1 MKSII
6 TNILSLAAV
15 AFIIGCT
22 PTPAAPDPNSASD
35 STPAT
40 DTQNHDDH
48 GHDHS
53 ATGPHDG
60 ALIGLGGEAFHL
72 EWLHDE
78 SGKLTFFL
86 LDNHAK
92 SDVTTTAANITITT
106 TLKEETVIVKIPSSD
121 PTAAEHNQFQITDA
135 VLLQLLEMVGHG
147 VTAQTTVLIKDT
159 PYTGEFEHDHGDG
172 HSH

>member
-1 MKSII
+1 MKLS
-6 TNILSLAAV
+6 TLLILATFILLTGCPAGNDDAV
-15 AFIIGCT
+15 D
-22 PTPAAPDPNSASD
+22 PA
-35 STPAT
+35 PAT
-40 DTQNHDDH
+40 NTQGHNDHDH

-53 ATGPHDG
+53 AAGPHDG
-60 ALIGLGGEAFHL
+60 ALIGLGGEAYHL

-86 LDNHAK
+86 LDDHAK

-106 TLKEETVIVKIPSSD
+106 TLKEETVTVKIPSVD

-135 VLLQLLEMVGHG
+135 VLLQRLEMVGHG
-147 VTAQTTVLIKDT
+147 VTARTTVLIKDT

>member
-1 MKSII
+1 MKSKTISVL
-6 TNILSLAAV
+6 TVAAV
-15 AFIIGCT
+15 AFFIGCSPEKT
-22 PTPAAPDPNSASD
+22 APVEPA
-35 STPAT
+35 PAT
-40 DTQNHDDH
+40 NTQNPDSHDH

-53 ATGPHDG
+53 AAGPHDG

-86 LDNHAK
+86 LDDHAK

-106 TLKEETVIVKIPSSD
+106 TLKEETVTVKIPSVD

-135 VLLQLLEMVGHG
+135 VLLQRLEMVGHG
-147 VTAQTTVLIKDT
+147 VTARTTVLIKDT

>member
-1 MKSII
+1 MKHII
-6 TNILSLAAV
+6 ETTLIFATAA
-15 AFIIGCT
+15 FFIGCDQGT
-22 PTPAAPDPNSASD
+22 PTPPV
-35 STPAT
+35 PAT
-40 DTQNHDDH
+40 NTQGHAGHDH

-106 TLKEETVIVKIPSSD
+106 ILKEETAIVKIPSSD

-135 VLLQLLEMVGHG
+135 VLLQRLEMVGHG

>member
-1 MKSII
+1 MKSKTISVL
-6 TNILSLAAV
+6 TVAAV
-15 AFIIGCT
+15 AFFIGCSPEIT
-22 PTPAAPDPNSASD
+22 APVEPA
-35 STPAT
+35 PAT
-40 DTQNHDDH
+40 NTQNPDGHDH

-86 LDNHAK
+86 LDDHAK
-92 SDVTTTAANITITT
+92 SDVTTAAANITITT
-106 TLKEETVIVKIPSSD
+106 TLKEETVTVKIPSVD

-135 VLLQLLEMVGHG
+135 VLLQRLEMVGHG
-147 VTAQTTVLIKDT
+147 VTARTTVLIKDT

>member
-1 MKSII
+1 MKLSALLILATFI
-6 TNILSLAAV
+6 LLTGCPAGNDDTVDPAPVTN
-15 AFIIGCT
+15 
-22 PTPAAPDPNSASD
+22 
-35 STPAT
+35 
-40 DTQNHDDH
+40 TQSHDDHDH

-53 ATGPHDG
+53 AAGPHDG
-60 ALIGLGGEAFHL
+60 ALIGLGGEAYHL

-86 LDNHAK
+86 LDDHAE
-92 SDVTTTAANITITT
+92 SGVTTTAANITITT
-106 TLKEETVIVKIPSSD
+106 TLKEETVTVKIPSVE
-121 PTAAEHNQFQITDA
+121 PTANEHNQFQIIDA
-135 VLLQLLEMVGHG
+135 VLLQRLEMVGHG

>member
-1 MKSII
+1 MKF
-6 TNILSLAAV
+6 ILTTTLSFAVV
-15 AFIIGCT
+15 AFFVGCA
-22 PTPAAPDPNSASD
+22 PTTADPDPTTN
-35 STPAT
+35 
-40 DTQNHDDH
+40 TQDHDDHDH

-53 ATGPHDG
+53 AAGPHDG
-60 ALIGLGGEAFHL
+60 ALIGLGGEAYHL

-86 LDNHAK
+86 LDDHAK

-106 TLKEETVIVKIPSSD
+106 TLKEAPSITQTIPSVD
-121 PTAAEHNQFQITDA
+121 PSAAEHNQFQITDA
-135 VLLQLLEMVGHG
+135 VLLQRLEMVGHG
-147 VTAQTTVLIKDT
+147 VAAQTTVLIEDT

>member
-1 MKSII
+1 MKHII
-6 TNILSLAAV
+6 EATLSFAIVTFLV
-15 AFIIGCT
+15 GCA
-22 PTPAAPDPNSASD
+22 PTPADTA
-35 STPAT
+35 PAT
-40 DTQNHDDH
+40 NTQGHDDHDH

-53 ATGPHDG
+53 AAGPHDG

-86 LDNHAK
+86 LDDHAK
-92 SDVTTTAANITITT
+92 SDVTTSAANITIAT
-106 TLKEETVIVKIPSSD
+106 TLKDETVTINIPSVD
-121 PTAAEHNQFQITDA
+121 PTAAEHNQFEITDA
-135 VLLQLLEMVGHG
+135 VLLQRLEMVGHG
-147 VTAQTTVLIKDT
+147 VTAQTTVLIEDT